1 MFLLSLPTIVSI
13 SIASIMFSSF
23 SVALY
28 YLVHLCRPREIS
40 PETKKTADVVATRI
54 GVIHAVVIG
63 MMFTSVRMEY
73 NEMIVAIESEASA
86 LTRLYNAIE
95 RQGGGELS
103 DTKKQ
108 IIEYIRF
115 VVEDQW
121 PALREMKLRPSDH
134 ELFGREVLNRVR
146 KDLDKIEYIPGNL
159 NLKVLLD
166 QVEDFRNQRL
176 FDAKGKLLPIF
187 WYIAI
192 IGYLLTLLT
201 LYLPPPTF
209 RRCLLV
215 SLYSIMVAVVLLGI
229 FILTHPYSYA
239 AGVKPDVFQ
248 WLLDAS
254 SG

>member
-1 MFLLSLPTIVSI
+1 MFLLSLPTIVSLLI
-13 SIASIMFSSF
+13 TIMVFSSF

-28 YLVHLCRPREIS
+28 YLVHLCLTREIS

-54 GVIHAVVIG
+54 GVMHAVVIG

-73 NEMIVAIESEASA
+73 SEMIVAIESEASA
-86 LTRLYNAIE
+86 LTRLYSALE
-95 RQGGGELS
+95 RQGGEELS

-115 VVEDQW
+115 IVEEQW
-121 PALREMKLRPSDH
+121 PALREVKLRPGDR
-134 ELFGREVLNRVR
+134 ELIGRGALNHLW
-146 KDLDKIEYIPGNL
+146 KDLDKIEHIPGDL

-166 QVEDFRNQRL
+166 QVEDFRIQRL
-176 FDAKGKLLPIF
+176 FDAKGKMLPIF

-192 IGYLLTLLT
+192 IGYVLTLLT
-201 LYLPPPTF
+201 LYFPPPTLN
-209 RRCLLV
+209 RCLLV
-215 SLYSIMVAVVLLGI
+215 CFYSSMVAVVLLGI

-239 AGVKPDVFQ
+239 AGVNPDVFQ

>member
-1 MFLLSLPTIVSI
+1 M
-13 SIASIMFSSF
+13 
-23 SVALY
+23 
-28 YLVHLCRPREIS
+28 
-40 PETKKTADVVATRI
+40 
-54 GVIHAVVIG
+54 
-63 MMFTSVRMEY
+63 
-73 NEMIVAIESEASA
+73 
-86 LTRLYNAIE
+86 E
-95 RQGGGELS
+95 RQGGEELS

-108 IIEYIRF
+108 IIEYIRYIRF

-121 PALREMKLRPSDH
+121 PALREVNLRPSDR
-134 ELFGREVLNRVR
+134 ELFGREVLNRVW
-146 KDLDKIEYIPGNL
+146 KDLDKIEHIPGDL
-159 NLKVLLD
+159 NLKGLLD

-176 FDAKGKLLPIF
+176 FDAKGKLLPVF

-215 SLYSIMVAVVLLGI
+215 SLYSSMVAVVLLGI

-239 AGVKPDVFQ
+239 AGVKPDVFPL
-248 WLLDAS
+248 LLDAS

>member
-95 RQGGGELS
+95 RQGGEELS

-215 SLYSIMVAVVLLGI
+215 CFYSIMVAVVLLGI
-229 FILTHPYSYA
+229 FVLTHPYSYA
-239 AGVKPDVFQ
+239 AGVNPDVFQ

>member
-13 SIASIMFSSF
+13 LITSIMFSSF

-28 YLVHLCRPREIS
+28 YVVHLCRPREIG

-63 MMFTSVRMEY
+63 MMFTSVRVEY
-73 NEMIVAIESEASA
+73 SSMIVAIESEASA

-95 RQGGGELS
+95 RQGYEELS

-108 IIEYIRF
+108 LEEYIRF

-121 PALREMKLRPSDH
+121 PALRELKLLPSDRK
-134 ELFGREVLNRVR
+134 LFGREVLDRIW
-146 KDLDKIEYIPGNL
+146 KDLDKIEQRPGDL
-159 NLKVLLD
+159 NLKGLLD

-176 FDAKGKLLPIF
+176 FDAKGELLPVF
-187 WYIAI
+187 WYIAL
-192 IGYLLTLLT
+192 IGYVLTLLT
-201 LYLPPPTF
+201 LYFPPPTF
-209 RRCLLV
+209 NRCVLICF
-215 SLYSIMVAVVLLGI
+215 YSIMVAVVLMGI

-239 AGVKPDVFQ
+239 AGVKPHVFQ
-248 WLLDAS
+248 WLLEAS
-254 SG
+254 SK